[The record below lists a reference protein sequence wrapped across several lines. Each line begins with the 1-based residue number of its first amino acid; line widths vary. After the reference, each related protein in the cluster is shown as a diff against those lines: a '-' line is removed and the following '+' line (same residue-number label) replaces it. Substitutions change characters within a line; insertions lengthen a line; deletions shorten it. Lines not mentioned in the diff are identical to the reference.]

1 MRKWDML
8 AYGSVSAEKV
18 IITVMLVGMGG
29 GCSKTLYGVSREVTV
44 YTCVCLVHF

>member
-29 GCSKTLYGVSREVTV
+29 RLLKDTV
-44 YTCVCLVHF
+44 WCE